1 MMNSFENNLKVE
13 DAFNQLLDKDIWI
26 KHEGK
31 EAQHNIGDFYNV
43 VLGKNFDFK
52 IDCYD
57 NDNNIVIEE
66 NQKSGTNWIDELDD
80 STFIAYVKIN
90 SGECFCWSVKQLKD
104 FRKTKVYKNRK
115 SFTAWSETSFKNI
128 KLSEMPLY
136 FMLKF
141 DTTLLKSYLKK
152 DMLGNAK
159 YENVYERVI
168 VD

>member
-1 MMNSFENNLKVE
+1 MMNSFENNIKVE
-13 DAFNQLLDKDIWI
+13 DAFNLLLDKDTWI
-26 KHEGK
+26 KHEGTV
-31 EAQHNIGDFYNV
+31 AQHNIGDFYNV

-66 NQKSGTNWIDELDD
+66 NQKSCTNWIDELDD
-80 STFIAYVKIN
+80 NTFIAYVKIN

-128 KLSEMPLY
+128 KLYEMPPY
-136 FMLKF
+136 FILKF
-141 DTTLLKSYLKK
+141 NTSSLNVFLKK
-152 DMLGNAK
+152 DKLGEIK
-159 YENVYERVI
+159 YVNERKI
-168 VD
+168 ID

>member
-1 MMNSFENNLKVE
+1 MINSFENNLKVE

-128 KLSEMPLY
+128 KLYEMPLY

-141 DTTLLKSYLKK
+141 NTSSLNIFLKK
-152 DMLGNAK
+152 DKLGEIK
-159 YENVYERVI
+159 YVNERKI
-168 VD
+168 ID